1 MARLPHAGEGKAMS
15 YAFLRIIEALQSADG
30 PDDTKRAMAL
40 ADKLNLDDQQRGL
53 IARELIAATARCQRC
68 G

>member
-1 MARLPHAGEGKAMS
+1 MS
-15 YAFLRIIEALQSADG
+15 YAFLRIIETLQNANG

>member
-1 MARLPHAGEGKAMS
+1 MS
-15 YAFLRIIEALQSADG
+15 FAFLRIIEALQNSNS
-30 PDDTKRAMAL
+30 PDDTKWALAL
-40 ADKLNLDDQQRGL
+40 ADKLPLDDHQRGL